1 MWNCDDNFNRNVWY
15 RLLYNGMNIRMPE
28 SCTSYYRCGTSVTFW
43 LNGAHPQIS
52 DGIITRQACGSWI
65 HGGCCEYSVLIQVK
79 ACPANYYVYE
89 FFSPNICYAA
99 YCTDVNSIT
108 PVTDPMKMN
117 STTAPV
123 VVNTPSYDPCS
134 NYISLDQSWRGT
146 NETGGSNCD
155 GSTNWNGWYR
165 LLYKGMSTQMPES
178 CINVSRCGTNVPL
191 WLSGSHPQISDG
203 IVTRGICGNS
213 GSDCCYYR
221 SFPIQVKACKENY
234 YVYEFVK
241 TSFCTAAYCADVNP
255 QLPISATTEV
265 PPNITMSEGCQ
276 ANFTSQCGA
285 DLFNQIEN
293 ITAQVLPQA
302 VRN

>member
-1 MWNCDDNFNRNVWY
+1 MSICDDNFNWNGWY

-28 SCTSYYRCGTSVTFW
+28 SCINYNRCGTFATFW
-43 LNGAHPQIS
+43 LNGSHPQIS

-65 HGGCCEYSVLIQVK
+65 NNCCTWSVSIRLK
-79 ACPANYYVYE
+79 ACKGNYYIYE
-89 FFSPNICYAA
+89 FVKPNVCIAA
-99 YCTDVNSIT
+99 YCADVNSIT

-155 GSTNWNGWYR
+155 RSTNWNGWYR
-165 LLYKGMSTQMPES
+165 LLYNGMSTQMPES

-203 IVTRGICGNS
+203 IVTRWICGNF
-213 GSDCCYYR
+213 GSDCCHYR
-221 SFPIQVKACKENY
+221 SFPIRVKACKENY

-255 QLPISATTEV
+255 QLPISATTGFFYLLLF
-265 PPNITMSEGCQ
+265 PNHNNE
-276 ANFTSQCGA
+276 CGSHV
-285 DLFNQIEN
+285 FNYRKN
-293 ITAQVLPQA
+293 SVHLPYYN
-302 VRN
+302 R